1 MAGSVTLM
9 ALSSLTFGFLTSFLR
24 LFSMSAFLSVR
35 NKLGLGSHQRGFQG
49 VCKESSKGLHIKSN
63 KTVFKWSSIIGI

>member
-35 NKLGLGSHQRGFQG
+35 NKLGLGNHQKGFQG
-49 VCKESSKGLHIKSN
+49 VYKQSSKGLHFKSH
-63 KTVFKWSSIIGI
+63 KSSL